1 MPMTA
6 VSSWLV
12 DMTYQEIVDKI
23 EKMRRFGRATG
34 YQVSREMLDRLS
46 HPEEGQRV
54 IHIAGTNGK
63 GSTAA
68 ILAYILAAQGFR
80 VGLFSSPHLLR
91 FNERIRILETEENRR
106 GAFDAATAPRVITR
120 QISDDAVW
128 RLGEEILELP
138 MELPPTM
145 FDICFCMGLCYFR
158 EEVCDFVI
166 LETGLGG
173 KYDSTRASSVVP
185 LISIITS
192 IGLDHTAILGN
203 RPEEIAENKAG
214 ILRPGTRCILGP
226 MEEAASRVIIRR
238 CRQEGIP
245 FWQVTKSRAKDIF
258 LARGLEREDLAL
270 EGHYQIYN
278 GACAILAAEILH
290 ETGVTCQKGRK
301 TDKVRGSATIAPDSV
316 REENQAFRR
325 ALRSGLTQVSWPGRM
340 ERVNYRGR
348 QILIDGAHN
357 PQGVDA
363 LAKSLRGFYPDTTCV
378 FIIGIL
384 ADKEY
389 DLMLEEILPLAA
401 EVVTVTVDS
410 DRALQA
416 ERLAALIRGR
426 GGCAHRAGSVS
437 EALEL
442 AADICRQREGQGIRS
457 PLVLFGSLYFVG
469 QIKAFLADSPEEFR
483 PEAAQ
488 ERKSDI

>member
-1 MPMTA
+1 M
-6 VSSWLV
+6 
-12 DMTYQEIVDKI
+12 
-23 EKMRRFGRATG
+23 
-34 YQVSREMLDRLS
+34 
-46 HPEEGQRV
+46 
-54 IHIAGTNGK
+54 
-63 GSTAA
+63 
-68 ILAYILAAQGFR
+68 
-80 VGLFSSPHLLR
+80 
-91 FNERIRILETEENRR
+91 
-106 GAFDAATAPRVITR
+106 
-120 QISDDAVW
+120 
-128 RLGEEILELP
+128 
-138 MELPPTM
+138 
-145 FDICFCMGLCYFR
+145 
-158 EEVCDFVI
+158 
-166 LETGLGG
+166 
-173 KYDSTRASSVVP
+173 
-185 LISIITS
+185 
-192 IGLDHTAILGN
+192 
-203 RPEEIAENKAG
+203 
-214 ILRPGTRCILGP
+214 
-226 MEEAASRVIIRR
+226 IIRR

-258 LARGLEREDLAL
+258 LARGLKREDLAL
-270 EGHYQIYN
+270 EGHYQLYN

-290 ETGVTCQKGRK
+290 EMGVTCQKGRK
-301 TDKVRGSATIAPDSV
+301 TDRARGSVTTAPDSV
-316 REENQAFRR
+316 REGNQAFCR
-325 ALRSGLTQVSWPGRM
+325 ALRSGLAQVSWPGRM

-363 LAKSLRGFYPDTTCV
+363 LAKSLRGLYPDTTCV

-442 AADICRQREGQGIRS
+442 AADICKRREGQGIRS

-469 QIKAFLADSPEEFR
+469 QVKAFLADSPEEFR

-488 ERKSDI
+488 KRESDI